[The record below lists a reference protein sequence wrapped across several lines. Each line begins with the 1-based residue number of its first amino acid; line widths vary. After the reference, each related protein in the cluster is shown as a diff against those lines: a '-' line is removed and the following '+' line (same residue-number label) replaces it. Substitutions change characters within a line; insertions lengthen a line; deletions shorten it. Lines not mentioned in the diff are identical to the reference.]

1 MKKTTTDN
9 PFLLYG
15 YSSPEYFCDRVEE
28 TKELVEAIENGRN
41 VTLLAPRRMGKTGLV
56 LNAFHELRRRGGWN
70 TVYVDVFAAQNLS
83 DFVRRFGA
91 AVIGSMDT
99 GVEKALKTATRFF
112 RSFRPVVSVD
122 PVTGEQTYSFTLD
135 PQNVEATLKEC
146 FDYLAK
152 SGRHSVVAIDEFQ
165 QVAEFPER
173 GTEALLRSHIQFLQ
187 KTRFVFAGSRRH
199 LMAEIF
205 SAPKRPFYNS
215 TQMFPLGVIDRK
227 VYCAF
232 AERHMK
238 SAGVALSSDVFNR
251 VYDLFDGVT
260 WYVQAVMNRLYSFR
274 SASAQDVARAVD
286 RLVAENAYNFGNLL
300 ETLPPGS
307 VRLLK
312 AIAAE
317 GKVRELTAG
326 AFMARHG
333 LHANS
338 SVKISLVKLM
348 DAGLVS
354 RDDGGRYLVDDRLF
368 GIWLARQG
376 RNSV

>member
-1 MKKTTTDN
+1 MKKTAIDN
-9 PFLLYG
+9 PFVLCG
-15 YSSPEYFCDRVEE
+15 YDSPEYFCDRVQE
-28 TKELVEAIENGRN
+28 TKDLIEALENGRN

-56 LNAFHELRRRGGWN
+56 QNVFWELRRRGGWK
-70 TVYVDVFAAQNLS
+70 TAYVDVFAAQNLA
-83 DFVRRFGA
+83 DFARRLGA
-91 AVIGSMDT
+91 AVIGTMDT
-99 GVEKALKTATRFF
+99 SFEKALKAATRFF

-122 PVTGEQTYSFTLD
+122 PVTGAQSYSFTLD

-152 SGRHSVVAIDEFQ
+152 NGRRCVVAIDEFQ
-165 QVAEFPER
+165 QVAEFPEK
-173 GTEALLRSHIQFLQ
+173 GAEALLRSYIQFLP
-187 KTRFVFAGSRRH
+187 KTRFVFAGSKRH
-199 LMAEIF
+199 LMAEMF

-215 TQMFPLGVIDRK
+215 TQMFPLGVIDRNA
-227 VYCAF
+227 YCAF
-232 AERHMK
+232 AAKHMK
-238 SAGVALSSDVFNR
+238 GAGVALSSEVFDR

-260 WYVQAVMNRLYSFR
+260 WYVQAVMNRLYGFR
-274 SASAQDVARAVD
+274 SATDSDVARAVD

-312 AIAAE
+312 AVAAE

-338 SVKISLVKLM
+338 SVKLSLVKLM
-348 DAGLVS
+348 DAGLIS
-354 RDDGGRYLVDDRLF
+354 KNDDGLYLVDDRLF
-368 GIWLARQG
+368 GIWLARQ
-376 RNSV
+376 

>member
-1 MKKTTTDN
+1 MKPTKTPN
-9 PFLLYG
+9 PFVIHG
-15 YSSPEYFCDRVEE
+15 YSTPDTFCDRQAE
-28 TKELVEAIENGRN
+28 TDKLLRAIENGRN
-41 VTLLAPRRMGKTGLV
+41 VTLLAERRIGKTGLV
-56 LNAFHELRRRGGWN
+56 CHLFHRLRETGS
-70 TVYVDVFAAQNLS
+70 TPCILVDIFATQNLQEFTKCLAS
-83 DFVRRFGA
+83 
-91 AVIGSMDT
+91 AVVGSMDT
-99 GVEKALKTATRFF
+99 NLDKAIQAATGFF
-112 RSFRPVVSVD
+112 KSFRPSLSVD
-122 PVTGEQTYSFTLD
+122 AATGTPTLSFGLQSL
-135 PQNVEATLKEC
+135 PAESTLKEC
-146 FDYLAK
+146 FAYLAK
-152 SGRHSVVAIDEFQ
+152 KGKCVVALDEFQ

-376 RNSV
+376 R

>member
-1 MKKTTTDN
+1 MKKTAIDN
-9 PFLLYG
+9 PFVLCG
-15 YSSPEYFCDRVEE
+15 YDSPEYFCDRVQE
-28 TKELVEAIENGRN
+28 TKDLIEALENGRN

-56 LNAFHELRRRGGWN
+56 QNAFWELRRRGGWK
-70 TVYVDVFAAQNLS
+70 TAYVDVFAAQNLA
-83 DFVRRFGA
+83 DFARRLGA
-91 AVIGSMDT
+91 AVIGTMDT
-99 GVEKALKTATRFF
+99 SFEKALKAATRFF

-122 PVTGEQTYSFTLD
+122 PVTGAQSYSFTLD

-152 SGRHSVVAIDEFQ
+152 NGRRCVVAIDEFQ
-165 QVAEFPER
+165 QVAEFPEK
-173 GTEALLRSHIQFLQ
+173 GAEALLRSYIQFLP
-187 KTRFVFAGSRRH
+187 KTRFVFAGSKRH
-199 LMAEIF
+199 LMAEMF

-215 TQMFPLGVIDRK
+215 TQMFPLGVIDRNA
-227 VYCAF
+227 YYAF
-232 AERHMK
+232 AAKHMK
-238 SAGVALSSDVFNR
+238 GAGVALSSEVFDR

-260 WYVQAVMNRLYSFR
+260 WYVQAVMNRLYGFR
-274 SASAQDVARAVD
+274 SATDSDVARAVG

-312 AIAAE
+312 AVAAE

-338 SVKISLVKLM
+338 SVKLSLVKLM
-348 DAGLVS
+348 DAGLIS
-354 RDDGGRYLVDDRLF
+354 KNDDGLYLVDDRLF
-368 GIWLARQG
+368 GLWLARQ
-376 RNSV
+376 